1 MKFRKIH
8 SLLSLICLNFIF
20 STSCSSNRETTAD
33 AEGWEELFNGENL
46 DGWEQVNGEAPY
58 EVVDGVIVGT
68 TVMDSPNS
76 FLAVEKEYGNF
87 ILEFDFMLNNDINSG
102 VQFRS
107 ISDPA
112 IMDGRVHGYQFELD
126 PSDRR
131 WTGGIY
137 DEARRGWIYPLSLNL
152 NAQSAFKK
160 GEWNKARIEAIGNKI
175 KTWVNGVPVSSVVDD
190 TTPKGLIALQVHS
203 IDNFHSSLLLPL
215 AGLGKVVVK

>member
-1 MKFRKIH
+1 MKFRKIC
-8 SLLSLICLNFIF
+8 SLLNLICLNFIF

-68 TVMDSPNS
+68 TVMDSPSS

-152 NAQSAFKK
+152 DAQSALKK
-160 GEWNKARIEAIGNKI
+160 ENGI
-175 KTWVNGVPVSSVVDD
+175 KQELKQSEIKLRP
-190 TTPKGLIALQVHS
+190 GLMGCR
-203 IDNFHSSLLLPL
+203 LPPL
-215 AGLGKVVVK
+215 